1 MSTVANLVTRE
12 DRGRVSVLTLNN
24 PPANGYSHA
33 MHKALD
39 AHVLDLRMDKGTDV
53 IVLRGAGE
61 RFFCAGADIGYLQS
75 LDPEDKYAFC
85 LHANETLLRL
95 ENTPKLVI
103 AALNGH
109 CVGGG
114 LEIALACDLR
124 IGRASGSKPN
134 LVGLP
139 EVTLGVLP
147 GTGGTQRLTRVL
159 GRARALQW
167 MVEGRNV
174 SVEEAHAVGLVHE
187 VLPEAG
193 WWEAVLAYAATFT
206 RPGRSSGAVGL
217 IKRAVLGGADLP
229 LEAGLALERELQMR
243 LFTAADAKEGLAAFV
258 EKRRAVFTG
267 DAHGAGGTPATPPQ
281 SAAATT
287 QPFAP
292 TPAPGGVAGG
302 RIDIPRPPEA
312 PPRREAPRPLSAV
325 GSVGAGAVG
334 PGSAGPAAENGF
346 GGWVGSGKTGGPSS
360 PGLAGENGSGGW
372 VSSGRTGATPGTELT
387 PPERPRADDDRG
399 HLDTPRVGG
408 RNDGARADGS
418 GPRTPEEFAGFED
431 FADFGPDET
440 ELGGE
445 AFGTGG
451 RPHGPEDPLPGR
463 IDLHRTRIPDAV
475 LNLLG
480 RSIVERYLV
489 LPVKRTETTLL
500 VAMADPGDLEALDAI
515 REETGL
521 EVQAVRAPELDIA
534 VMVARYYRA

>member
-1 MSTVANLVTRE
+1 MSALVTRE
-12 DRGRVSVLTLNN
+12 DHGRVSVLTLNN

-53 IVLRGAGE
+53 IVIRGAGD

-124 IGRASGSKPN
+124 IGRASGAKPN

-139 EVTLGVLP
+139 EVSLGVLP

-167 MVEGRNV
+167 MVEGKNV
-174 SVEEAHAVGLVHE
+174 SVEEAVAVGLVHQ

-206 RPGRSSGAVGL
+206 RPGRAAGAVGL

-243 LFTAADAKEGLAAFV
+243 LFTAPDAKEGLAAFV
-258 EKRRAVFTG
+258 EKRTAVFRG
-267 DAHGAGGTPATPPQ
+267 VSPGAGGTPATPPG
-281 SAAATT
+281 SLN
-287 QPFAP
+287 PP
-292 TPAPGGVAGG
+292 VSG
-302 RIDIPRPPEA
+302 RAEPRPE
-312 PPRREAPRPLSAV
+312 
-325 GSVGAGAVG
+325 
-334 PGSAGPAAENGF
+334 
-346 GGWVGSGKTGGPSS
+346 TGGAPSPAS
-360 PGLAGENGSGGW
+360 SATLAGRQSQ
-372 VSSGRTGATPGTELT
+372 SLPAGRSFGL
-387 PPERPRADDDRG
+387 PPERDVASGGPVHETALTPTPRPRDDERG
-399 HLDTPRVGG
+399 HLDRPGALDEGWRGDAGSEGAWEEKPG
-408 RNDGARADGS
+408 RAI
-418 GPRTPEEFAGFED
+418 PPEFAGFED
-431 FADFGPDET
+431 FADFGPDEGPPP
-440 ELGGE
+440 EG
-445 AFGTGG
+445 AFESGG
-451 RPHGPEDPLPGR
+451 RPHGAADAPPGR

-489 LPVKRTETTLL
+489 LPVKRTETTIL
-500 VAMADPGDLEALDAI
+500 VAMADPHDAEAIAAI

-521 EVQAVRAPELDIA
+521 DVQAVRAPELDIA

>member
-1 MSTVANLVTRE
+1 MSELVTRE
-12 DRGRVSVLTLNN
+12 DRGRVSILTLNN

-53 IVLRGAGE
+53 IVIRGAGD
-61 RFFCAGADIGYLQS
+61 RFFCAGADIGYLQT
-75 LDPEDKYAFC
+75 LDPEEKYAFC
-85 LHANETLLRL
+85 LHANETLLRI

-124 IGRASGSKPN
+124 VGRASGAKPN

-174 SVEEAHAVGLVHE
+174 SVEEAVAVGLVHQ
-187 VLPEAG
+187 VLPEHG

-206 RPGRSSGAVGL
+206 RPGRAAGAVGL

-243 LFTAADAKEGLAAFV
+243 LFTAPDAKEGMAAFV
-258 EKRRAVFTG
+258 EKRAPVFSG
-267 DAHGAGGTPATPPQ
+267 GFSGAGGKPPATPPG
-281 SAAATT
+281 SS
-287 QPFAP
+287 
-292 TPAPGGVAGG
+292 TPPVSG
-302 RIDIPRPPEA
+302 RAEPRPE
-312 PPRREAPRPLSAV
+312 
-325 GSVGAGAVG
+325 
-334 PGSAGPAAENGF
+334 
-346 GGWVGSGKTGGPSS
+346 TGGAPSRA
-360 PGLAGENGSGGW
+360 LREE
-372 VSSGRTGATPGTELT
+372 SSGQRSRSLPAGRALGPLPEQGGSPATALAPSVR
-387 PPERPRADDDRG
+387 PPDDDERA
-399 HLDTPRVGG
+399 HLDTPRAPAHG
-408 RNDGARADGS
+408 
-418 GPRTPEEFAGFED
+418 GPRTPGEFAGFED
-431 FADFGPDET
+431 FEDYGPDET
-440 ELGGE
+440 ELNAE

-451 RPHGPEDPLPGR
+451 RPHGAEEPLPGR
-463 IDLHRTRIPDAV
+463 IDLHRTRIPDDV

-480 RSIVERYLV
+480 RSIVERYNV

-500 VAMADPGDLEALDAI
+500 VAMADPSDVEALDAI

-521 EVQAVRAPELDIA
+521 DVQGVRAPELDIA
-534 VMVARYYRA
+534 IMVARHYRA

>member
-1 MSTVANLVTRE
+1 MSELVTRE
-12 DRGRVSVLTLNN
+12 DRGRVSILTLNN

-61 RFFCAGADIGYLQS
+61 RFFCAGADIGYLQT
-75 LDPEDKYAFC
+75 LDPDDKYAFC

-139 EVTLGVLP
+139 EVSLGVLP

-174 SVEEAHAVGLVHE
+174 SVEEALSIGLVHQ
-187 VLPEAG
+187 VLPEHG
-193 WWEAVLAYAATFT
+193 WWEAVIAYAATFT
-206 RPGRSSGAVGL
+206 RPFRAAGAVGL
-217 IKRAVLGGADLP
+217 IKRAVVGGADLP

-243 LFTAADAKEGLAAFV
+243 LFAAPDAKEGLAAFL
-258 EKRRAVFTG
+258 EKRPAVFSG
-267 DAHGAGGTPATPPQ
+267 GAP
-281 SAAATT
+281 
-287 QPFAP
+287 
-292 TPAPGGVAGG
+292 
-302 RIDIPRPPEA
+302 
-312 PPRREAPRPLSAV
+312 
-325 GSVGAGAVG
+325 GAGASPRNAPRVD
-334 PGSAGPAAENGF
+334 PIAHSSSASSSTVRPVAPA
-346 GGWVGSGKTGGPSS
+346 P
-360 PGLAGENGSGGW
+360 
-372 VSSGRTGATPGTELT
+372 ATALT
-387 PPERPRADDDRG
+387 PPERPRGEHGHVLTPPADPD
-399 HLDTPRVGG
+399 G
-408 RNDGARADGS
+408 RRSSGASR
-418 GPRTPEEFAGFED
+418 EEFKGFED
-431 FADFGPDET
+431 FENFGPDES

-451 RPHGPEDPLPGR
+451 RPHGADDPLPGR

-489 LPVKRTETTLL
+489 LPVKRTETTIL
-500 VAMADPGDLEALDAI
+500 VAMADPTDAEALDAI

-521 EVQAVRAPELDIA
+521 EVQAIRAPELDIA

>member
-1 MSTVANLVTRE
+1 MSELVTRE
-12 DRGRVSVLTLNN
+12 DRGRVSILTLNN

-61 RFFCAGADIGYLQS
+61 RFFCAGADIGYLQT
-75 LDPEDKYAFC
+75 LDPDDKYAFC

-124 IGRASGSKPN
+124 IGRASGAKPN

-139 EVTLGVLP
+139 EVSLGVLP

-159 GRARALQW
+159 GRSRALQW

-174 SVEEAHAVGLVHE
+174 SVEEALAVGLVHQ
-187 VLPEAG
+187 VLPEQG
-193 WWEAVLAYAATFT
+193 WWEAVIAYATTFT
-206 RPGRSSGAVGL
+206 RPLRAAGAVGL

-243 LFTAADAKEGLAAFV
+243 LFAAADAKEGMAAFI
-258 EKRRAVFTG
+258 EKRPAVFTG
-267 DAHGAGGTPATPPQ
+267 DA
-281 SAAATT
+281 
-287 QPFAP
+287 
-292 TPAPGGVAGG
+292 
-302 RIDIPRPPEA
+302 
-312 PPRREAPRPLSAV
+312 L
-325 GSVGAGAVG
+325 GAGA
-334 PGSAGPAAENGF
+334 
-346 GGWVGSGKTGGPSS
+346 S
-360 PGLAGENGSGGW
+360 PRNA
-372 VSSGRTGATPGTELT
+372 
-387 PPERPRADDDRG
+387 PRAAPAPQPPSAPSPAVRPEPSTSAPWTALAPTVRARDEAA
-399 HLDTPRVGG
+399 G
-408 RNDGARADGS
+408 RAHDAPKD
-418 GPRTPEEFAGFED
+418 EFKGFED
-431 FADFGPDET
+431 FADFGAEEDEH
-440 ELGGE
+440 GGE
-445 AFGTGG
+445 AFGSGG
-451 RPHGPEDPLPGR
+451 RPQGVDDPLPGR

-489 LPVKRTETTLL
+489 LPVKRTETTIL
-500 VAMADPGDLEALDAI
+500 VAMADPNDAEALEAI

-521 EVQAVRAPELDIA
+521 EVHAIRAPELDIA

>member
-1 MSTVANLVTRE
+1 MSTVDLSKLVTRE
-12 DRGRVSVLTLNN
+12 DRGRVSILTLNN

-61 RFFCAGADIGYLQS
+61 RFFCAGADIGYLQT
-75 LDPEDKYAFC
+75 LDPDDKYAFC

-124 IGRASGSKPN
+124 IGRASGAKPN

-139 EVTLGVLP
+139 EVSLGVLP

-174 SVEEAHAVGLVHE
+174 SVEEALSIGLVHQ
-187 VLPEAG
+187 VLPEHG

-206 RPGRSSGAVGL
+206 RPFRAAGAVGL
-217 IKRAVLGGADLP
+217 IKRAVVGGADLP

-243 LFTAADAKEGLAAFV
+243 LFAAADAKEGMAAFL
-258 EKRRAVFTG
+258 EKRPPVFTG
-267 DAHGAGGTPATPPQ
+267 APLGAGGASPPRNAPPAAAAPSSSSAPSYTVRPEPYQ
-281 SAAATT
+281 PAPASASAAPVST
-287 QPFAP
+287 
-292 TPAPGGVAGG
+292 
-302 RIDIPRPPEA
+302 
-312 PPRREAPRPLSAV
+312 PRPL
-325 GSVGAGAVG
+325 GS
-334 PGSAGPAAENGF
+334 PATA
-346 GGWVGSGKTGGPSS
+346 
-360 PGLAGENGSGGW
+360 
-372 VSSGRTGATPGTELT
+372 LT
-387 PPERPRADDDRG
+387 PPDRPRTDPGDGRG
-399 HLDTPRVGG
+399 HVMTPPADPDG
-408 RNDGARADGS
+408 RRSADHS
-418 GPRTPEEFAGFED
+418 RDEFKGFED
-431 FADFGPDET
+431 FADFGPDES

-451 RPHGPEDPLPGR
+451 RPHGAEDPLPGR
-463 IDLHRTRIPDAV
+463 IDLHRTRIPDTV

-480 RSIVERYLV
+480 RTLVERYLV
-489 LPVKRTETTLL
+489 LPVKRTESTLL
-500 VAMADPGDLEALDAI
+500 VAMADPNDAEALDAI